1 MKDIVNLTN
10 IYSCFDF
17 ADATHNVDMCSSKNL
32 SLQQIIWGCC
42 RLPRSRD
49 EHWTG
54 LGLDWI
60 RTI

>member
-32 SLQQIIWGCC
+32 TFSKLFEAVVGYPAAEMSIG
-42 RLPRSRD
+42 LD
-49 EHWTG
+49 LDWTG
-54 LGLDWI
+54 SGL
-60 RTI
+60 